1 MKVEIFK
8 LCDFAQTDSGGKLT
22 IVGIFDVIYAR
33 EIPATHGL
41 CALAIEMR
49 FERNE
54 DGLKKIKI
62 SFIDADEKSIMPAI
76 ETQLVVRT
84 APNEVHAKLQ
94 AVVLIP
100 QLTIPKFGEY
110 SIELAIDGQRVTS
123 TSVFVQHLPTIPH
136 PPTPPQMA

>member
-8 LCDFAQTDSGGKLT
+8 LCDFAQTDSVGKLT
-22 IVGIFDVIYAR
+22 IVGIFDVIYAK
-33 EIPATHGL
+33 EIPAAHGL

-62 SFIDADEKSIMPAI
+62 SFIDADGKSIMPAI
-76 ETQLVVRT
+76 ETQLVVRI

-110 SIELAIDGQRVTS
+110 SIDLVIDEQQVTS
-123 TSVFVQHLPTIPH
+123 TSVFVRQAPTLAH
-136 PPTPPQMA
+136 PPTPPQTA